1 MVLRWQYQIPTTR
14 LSENVQPIHKLNGY
28 GMSYSSNKSGQV
40 ALLQTLGIQ
49 KRNDTQFRPLGYMMK
64 YTV

>member
-1 MVLRWQYQIPTTR
+1 
-14 LSENVQPIHKLNGY
+14 
-28 GMSYSSNKSGQV
+28 MSYSSNKSAQV